1 VASPRRRLQHNPRLV
16 TDYDVHGMVGVRLV
30 DATPREVA
38 AVDRQLGPVKAAA
51 ELDRDPDIV
60 IRFVDRVEASKP
72 VRLLGAAEAGF
83 TEDAFLV
90 LRSKH
95 KSRTRVRF
103 DLEQVGQPGFEIVCD
118 RGIPAVP
125 LLTATI
131 NLTVLGKGVALP
143 LHGAAFTYNGTGVVV
158 TGWSKGGKT
167 ESVLAFTARG
177 AKFVGDEWVYLTA
190 DGEHVHGLPEPMR
203 LWDWQLRQLP
213 DVRRRIGADDR
224 RRLAALRAASRA
236 GGRRTPPRVA
246 NLLAKQQHADVA
258 PETLF
263 GELSPSGR
271 FERLFF
277 ASSWERPET
286 EVRPIDPLDVA
297 DRMAFSLRFERAP
310 LQAHYEMFRFAFP
323 DRVNPLLEGAPELE
337 QELLRKVFSG
347 KPAFMVDHPYPV
359 DLAELFAAMS
369 AHC

>member
-1 VASPRRRLQHNPRLV
+1 V
-16 TDYDVHGMVGVRLV
+16 TEYDVHGLVGVRLV

-38 AVDRQLGPVKAAA
+38 AVDRQLGPVKATAPLEGDA
-51 ELDRDPDIV
+51 DIV
-60 IRFVDRVEASKP
+60 VRFVDAVEAAQP
-72 VRLLGAAEAGF
+72 ARLLGAAEAGY
-83 TEDAFLV
+83 TEDAFLI

-95 KSRTRVRF
+95 KSRTRVLF
-103 DLEQVGQPGFEIVCD
+103 DLQRVGTPGFEIVCD

-131 NLTVLGKGVALP
+131 NLTVLSKGNALP

-167 ESVLAFTARG
+167 ESVLAFTAQG
-177 AKFVGDEWVYLTA
+177 AQFVGDEWVYLTA
-190 DGEHVHGLPEPMR
+190 DGKLVHGLPEPMR

-213 DVRRRIGADDR
+213 EVRRRIGADDR
-224 RRLAALRAASRA
+224 RRLAALRVASRTA
-236 GGRRTPPRVA
+236 GGRTPPRVA

-263 GELSPSGR
+263 GELSPTGT
-271 FERLFF
+271 FDRLFF

-286 EVRPIDPLDVA
+286 EVRRIDPLEVA
-297 DRMAFSLRFERAP
+297 GRMAWSLRFERSP
-310 LQAHYEMFRFAFP
+310 LRAHYEMFRFAFP
-323 DRVNPLLEGAPELE
+323 DRVNPLIEAAPQREE
-337 QELLRKVFSG
+337 ELLRKVFAG

-359 DLAELFAAMS
+359 DLAELFEAMS
-369 AHC
+369 PHC